1 MADGGASTMILLV
14 TSLLISGAA
23 SVVLLESWGQ
33 VAEASGTNA
42 KEKVADAETD
52 VSFSGDRGDVLLD
65 TSGANQEITLYF
77 QNTGIRVLDKDSFTI
92 FVDGI
97 SSSVVGSTT
106 LYPSNGVWATDYVI
120 EVTVTDASFS
130 YSDNDLATVTIIA
143 QSTVTDGVKGTDSET
158 AEVRLSV

>member
-42 KEKVADAETD
+42 KEKVADAETE

-92 FVDGI
+92 FVDGV

-106 LYPSNGVWATDYVI
+106 IYPSNGVWATDYVM

-130 YSDNDLATVTIIA
+130 YTDNDLATVTIVA

-158 AEVRLSV
+158 SEVRLSV

>member
-77 QNTGIRVLDKDSFTI
+77 QNTGIRVLDTNSFTI
-92 FVDGI
+92 FVDGV
-97 SSSVVGSTT
+97 SSSVVGSAT
-106 LYPSNGVWATDYVI
+106 LYPANGVWATDYVM

>member
-77 QNTGIRVLDKDSFTI
+77 QNTGVRVLDKDSFTI

-106 LYPSNGVWATDYVI
+106 LYPANGVWATDYVI